1 MSDAIIFALLFA
13 TYVVMAP
20 NHAGGPTG
28 KDVFDLSRTFAETM
42 LLLCSSITF
51 GFSTVA
57 VRLGNQRV
65 ALTWLAVTFVLG
77 AAFVALEISEF
88 TGMYEQGAGPQRSG
102 FLSAFFTLVGT
113 HGLHVSM
120 GLVWIV
126 IMSIQVLLKGL
137 TRAGRLPP
145 VPARPVLA
153 FPRHRLDRHL
163 LDRLPAGSSLMQT
176 SDRSAM
182 DRAESLQQPYLKG
195 FVLALLLTGIP
206 FGLVAASLL
215 PPFTTLVVI
224 AVLAVVQVVVHL
236 RYFLHIDLQSTPR
249 ENLLA
254 LGFAAVLIFLMV
266 GGTLW
271 IMLDLNA
278 RMMG

>member
-1 MSDAIIFALLFA
+1 MTGAVEVASRPEVDVYEEKELGFWLYLMSDAIIFALLFA

-65 ALTWLAVTFVLG
+65 ALNWLAVTFVLG

-137 TRAGRLPP
+137 TRPVASRLFRLGLFWHFLDIVWIGIFSIVYLPG
-145 VPARPVLA
+145 VL
-153 FPRHRLDRHL
+153 
-163 LDRLPAGSSLMQT
+163 
-176 SDRSAM
+176 
-182 DRAESLQQPYLKG
+182 
-195 FVLALLLTGIP
+195 
-206 FGLVAASLL
+206 
-215 PPFTTLVVI
+215 
-224 AVLAVVQVVVHL
+224 
-236 RYFLHIDLQSTPR
+236 
-249 ENLLA
+249 
-254 LGFAAVLIFLMV
+254 
-266 GGTLW
+266 
-271 IMLDLNA
+271 
-278 RMMG
+278 